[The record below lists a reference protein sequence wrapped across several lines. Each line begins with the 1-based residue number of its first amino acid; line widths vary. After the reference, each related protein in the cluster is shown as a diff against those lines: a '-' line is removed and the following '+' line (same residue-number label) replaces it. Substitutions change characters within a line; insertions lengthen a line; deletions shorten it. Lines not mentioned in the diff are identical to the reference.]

1 MIKRNRYLARLV
13 FLLAVTLILELI
25 GLPQPFTGPLVNMML
40 ILTALILGLSAGV
53 GLGALTPIVALLR
66 GQLPAML
73 APMVPFIAVGNG
85 LLVACFSLF
94 GQKFRR
100 AEGEGIAWGAAGLG
114 LLLGAAAKAG
124 FLYGSALKLLPLI
137 VGRSL
142 PAHLIG
148 MMALP
153 QFVTAVFGGLGAL
166 VLFRLIRLRYPLQ
179 F

>member
-1 MIKRNRYLARLV
+1 MTKRNRNLARFV

-40 ILTALILGLSAGV
+40 ILTALILGPLSGV
-53 GLGALTPIVALLR
+53 GLGTLTPIVALLR
-66 GQLPAML
+66 GQLPAPL

-85 LLVACFSLF
+85 LLVACFALF
-94 GQKFRR
+94 GQRFRR
-100 AEGEGIAWGAAGLG
+100 AEGKGIVWVTAVLG

-137 VGRSL
+137 MGKSL
-142 PAHLIG
+142 PARLIG

-153 QFVTAVFGGLGAL
+153 QFVTAVLGGLAAL
-166 VLFRLIRLRYPLQ
+166 VLFRLIRLRYPLRP
-179 F
+179 